1 MAVNLGKNLISS
13 FLRLGEAKGVQAAK
27 ATAVSAPKAYKT
39 AGYASIPYER
49 APKAVDTVPTK
60 YTDGTPFWADYSTPS
75 HVWVA

>member
-1 MAVNLGKNLISS
+1 MAVNLGKNLISY
-13 FLRLGEAKGVQAAK
+13 FVKPFEAQGVNATK

-49 APKAVDTVPTK
+49 APMKLDTVPTK
-60 YTDGTPFWADYSTPS
+60 HADGTPFWADYSTPN